1 MASTFTNLLY
11 HIVYS
16 TKYRRNQI
24 DESLREEMYRYIGGI
39 IREHGGVQLE
49 IGGMPDHVHI
59 LAKFSPHIAVSEML
73 KLIKANSSKWVNQ
86 RDDRRERFAWQTG
99 YSAFSV
105 SESQVPK
112 IRRYIQDQPEHHKV
126 RTFRDEFIEIL
137 KRHNVDYDER
147 YLFEEEH
154 IA

>member
-1 MASTFTNLLY
+1 
-11 HIVYS
+11 
-16 TKYRRNQI
+16 
-24 DESLREEMYRYIGGI
+24 
-39 IREHGGVQLE
+39 
-49 IGGMPDHVHI
+49 
-59 LAKFSPHIAVSEML
+59 ML
-73 KLIKANSSKWVNQ
+73 KLTKANSSKWVNQ
-86 RDDRRERFAWQTG
+86 RDDRRVRFAWQTG
-99 YSAFSV
+99 YAAFSV

-126 RTFRDEFIEIL
+126 RTFRDEFIKIL